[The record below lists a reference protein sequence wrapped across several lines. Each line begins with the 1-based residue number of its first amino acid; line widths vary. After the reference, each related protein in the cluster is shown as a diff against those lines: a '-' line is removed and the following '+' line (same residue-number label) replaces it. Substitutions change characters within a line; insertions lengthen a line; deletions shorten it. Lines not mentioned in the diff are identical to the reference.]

1 MKKKFSLR
9 IELIIFLLIFVLSI
23 LGLIYFFQT
32 TFLDSFY
39 KDSKINVLENIASEV
54 KLSIENDDLDD
65 YMDQIIISNE
75 VCVRVVS
82 NNSKYNNVGACSLKN
97 LDFNTI
103 NDIAKQTSDNG
114 GDKLFDLFRYHVNS
128 ESELDVYIYSKLFD
142 INDET
147 VMVLVSTMITPI
159 GATISTIKSQYV
171 IIVGIVAI
179 MTIILALI
187 LSHFIIKPI
196 KKINDE
202 SKNLAKGEYDKS
214 KVNFKIKEFDE
225 LNNTLDK
232 ANEDIF
238 KADKA
243 KKELLANV
251 SHDLRTPLTMIVG
264 YGEMIRDLPE
274 ENNESNINVIIDEA
288 KRLSTL
294 VDDLLD
300 ISRIEN
306 DNIKLNKKEVNLNDL
321 LTNTYHQYEKYC
333 EAQSVKF
340 ELKLSEDK
348 IVSIDEARI
357 KQVLYNFINNALNYN
372 DKDNQLIIL
381 GSEIIDNKTRVY
393 VYDNGEG
400 ISDKDINNIWDRYYK
415 VDKLHKRSHIG
426 SGIGLA
432 LSKQLLEAHN
442 IKYGVE
448 SKVGEYTRF
457 YFDL

>member
-39 KDSKINVLENIASEV
+39 KESKINVLENIASEV

-65 YMDQIIISNE
+65 YMDQITISNE

-128 ESELDVYIYSKLFD
+128 ESELDIYIYSKLFD

-171 IIVGIVAI
+171 IIVGIVVV

-232 ANEDIF
+232 ANEDIS

-306 DNIKLNKKEVNLNDL
+306 DNIKLNKKEVSLNDL

-333 EAQSVKF
+333 EAQNVKF

-448 SKVGEYTRF
+448 SKVGEYTKF

>member
-39 KDSKINVLENIASEV
+39 KESKINVLENIASEV
-54 KLSIENDDLDD
+54 QLSIENDDLDD
-65 YMDQIIISNE
+65 YMDQITISNE

-103 NDIAKQTSDNG
+103 NDIAKQASDNG

-128 ESELDVYIYSKLFD
+128 DSELDIYIYSKLFD

-171 IIVGIVAI
+171 IIVGIVVI

-232 ANEDIF
+232 ANEDIS

-306 DNIKLNKKEVNLNDL
+306 DNIKLNKKEVSLNDL

-333 EAQSVKF
+333 EAQNVKF

-448 SKVGEYTRF
+448 SKVGEYTKF

>member
-39 KDSKINVLENIASEV
+39 KESKINVLENIASEV

-65 YMDQIIISNE
+65 YMDQITISNE

-128 ESELDVYIYSKLFD
+128 ESELDIYIYSKLFD

-171 IIVGIVAI
+171 IIVGIVVV

-214 KVNFKIKEFDE
+214 KVNFKIREFDE

-232 ANEDIF
+232 ANEDIS

-306 DNIKLNKKEVNLNDL
+306 DNIKLNKKEVSLNDL

-333 EAQSVKF
+333 EAQNVKL

-448 SKVGEYTRF
+448 SKVGEYTKF

>member
-39 KDSKINVLENIASEV
+39 KESKINVLENIASEV
-54 KLSIENDDLDD
+54 QLSIENDDLDD
-65 YMDQIIISNE
+65 YMDQITISNE

-128 ESELDVYIYSKLFD
+128 ESELDIYIYSKLFD

-171 IIVGIVAI
+171 IIVGIVVV

-232 ANEDIF
+232 ANEDIS

-306 DNIKLNKKEVNLNDL
+306 DNIKLNKKEVSLNDL

-333 EAQSVKF
+333 EAQNVKL

-448 SKVGEYTRF
+448 SKVGEYTKF

>member
-65 YMDQIIISNE
+65 YMDQITISNE

-128 ESELDVYIYSKLFD
+128 DSELDIYIYSKLFD

-171 IIVGIVAI
+171 IIVGIVVV

-232 ANEDIF
+232 ANEDIS

-306 DNIKLNKKEVNLNDL
+306 DNIKLNKKEVSLNDL

-333 EAQSVKF
+333 EAQNVKF

-448 SKVGEYTRF
+448 SKVGEYTKF

>member
-39 KDSKINVLENIASEV
+39 KESKINVLENIASEV

-65 YMDQIIISNE
+65 YMDQITISNE

-128 ESELDVYIYSKLFD
+128 ESELDIYIYSKLFD

-171 IIVGIVAI
+171 IIVGIVVV

-232 ANEDIF
+232 ANEDIS

-306 DNIKLNKKEVNLNDL
+306 DNIKLNKKEVSLNDL

-333 EAQSVKF
+333 EAQNVKL

-448 SKVGEYTRF
+448 SKVGEYTKF

>member
-39 KDSKINVLENIASEV
+39 KESKINVLENIASEV
-54 KLSIENDDLDD
+54 QLSIENDDLDD
-65 YMDQIIISNE
+65 YMDQITISNE

-103 NDIAKQTSDNG
+103 NDIAKQASDNG

-128 ESELDVYIYSKLFD
+128 DSELDIYIYSKLFD

-171 IIVGIVAI
+171 IIVGIVVI

-232 ANEDIF
+232 ANEDIS

-306 DNIKLNKKEVNLNDL
+306 DNIKLNKKEVSLNDL

-333 EAQSVKF
+333 ETQNVKF
-340 ELKLSEDK
+340 ELKLNEDK

-448 SKVGEYTRF
+448 SKVGEYTKF

>member
-39 KDSKINVLENIASEV
+39 KESKINVLENIASEV

-65 YMDQIIISNE
+65 YMDQITISNE

-128 ESELDVYIYSKLFD
+128 ESELDIYIYSKLFD

-171 IIVGIVAI
+171 IIVGIVVI

-232 ANEDIF
+232 ANEDIS

-306 DNIKLNKKEVNLNDL
+306 DNIKLNKKEVSLNDL

-333 EAQSVKF
+333 EAQNVKL

-448 SKVGEYTRF
+448 SKVGEYTKF

>member
-39 KDSKINVLENIASEV
+39 KGSKINVLENIASEV
-54 KLSIENDDLDD
+54 QLSIENDDLDD
-65 YMDQIIISNE
+65 YMDQITISNE

-128 ESELDVYIYSKLFD
+128 ESELDIYIYSKLFD

-171 IIVGIVAI
+171 IIVGIVVI

-232 ANEDIF
+232 ANKDIS

-306 DNIKLNKKEVNLNDL
+306 DNIKLNKKEVSLNDL

-333 EAQSVKF
+333 EAQNVKL

-448 SKVGEYTRF
+448 SKVGEYTKF

>member
-54 KLSIENDDLDD
+54 QLSIENDDLDD
-65 YMDQIIISNE
+65 YMDQITISNE

-214 KVNFKIKEFDE
+214 KVNFKIKEFGE

-232 ANEDIF
+232 ANEDIS

-306 DNIKLNKKEVNLNDL
+306 NNIKLNKKDISLNDL

-340 ELKLSEDK
+340 ELKLAEDK

-381 GSEIIDNKTRVY
+381 GSEIIDDKTRVY

-400 ISDKDINNIWDRYYK
+400 ISEKDINNIWDRYYK

-448 SKVGEYTRF
+448 SKVGEYTKF

>member
-39 KDSKINVLENIASEV
+39 KESKINVLENIASEV
-54 KLSIENDDLDD
+54 QLSIENDDLDD
-65 YMDQIIISNE
+65 YMDQITISNE

-128 ESELDVYIYSKLFD
+128 ESELDIYIYSKLFD

-171 IIVGIVAI
+171 IIVGIVVI

-232 ANEDIF
+232 ANEDIS

-306 DNIKLNKKEVNLNDL
+306 DNIKLNKKEVSLNDL

-333 EAQSVKF
+333 EAQNVKL

-448 SKVGEYTRF
+448 SKVGEYTKF

>member
-39 KDSKINVLENIASEV
+39 KESKINVLENIASEV

-65 YMDQIIISNE
+65 YMDQITISNE

-128 ESELDVYIYSKLFD
+128 DSELDIYIYSKLFD

-171 IIVGIVAI
+171 IIVGIVVV

-232 ANEDIF
+232 ANEDIS

-306 DNIKLNKKEVNLNDL
+306 DNIKLNKKEVSLNDL

-333 EAQSVKF
+333 EAQNVKL

-448 SKVGEYTRF
+448 SKVGEYTKF

>member
-65 YMDQIIISNE
+65 YMDQITISNE

-171 IIVGIVAI
+171 IIVGIVVI

-232 ANEDIF
+232 ANEDIS

-306 DNIKLNKKEVNLNDL
+306 NNIKLNKKDVSLNDL

-333 EAQSVKF
+333 EAQNVKF

-448 SKVGEYTRF
+448 SKVGEYTKF

>member
-39 KDSKINVLENIASEV
+39 KESKINVLENIASEV

-65 YMDQIIISNE
+65 YMDQITISNE

-103 NDIAKQTSDNG
+103 NDIAKQASDNG

-128 ESELDVYIYSKLFD
+128 ESELDIYIYSKLFD

-171 IIVGIVAI
+171 IIVGIVVI

-232 ANEDIF
+232 ANEDIS

-306 DNIKLNKKEVNLNDL
+306 DNIKLNKKEVSLNDL

-333 EAQSVKF
+333 ETQNVKF
-340 ELKLSEDK
+340 ELKLNEDK

-448 SKVGEYTRF
+448 SKVGEYTKF

>member
-39 KDSKINVLENIASEV
+39 KESKINVLENIASEV

-65 YMDQIIISNE
+65 YMDQITISNE

-128 ESELDVYIYSKLFD
+128 ESELDIYIYSKLFD

-171 IIVGIVAI
+171 IIVGIVVV

-225 LNNTLDK
+225 LNNTIDK
-232 ANEDIF
+232 ANEDIS

-306 DNIKLNKKEVNLNDL
+306 DNIKLNKKEVSLNDL

-333 EAQSVKF
+333 EAQNVKL

-448 SKVGEYTRF
+448 SKVGEYTKF

>member
-39 KDSKINVLENIASEV
+39 KESKINVLENIASEV

-65 YMDQIIISNE
+65 YMDQITISNE

-128 ESELDVYIYSKLFD
+128 ESELDIYIYSKLFD

-171 IIVGIVAI
+171 IIVGIVVV

-232 ANEDIF
+232 ANEDIS

-306 DNIKLNKKEVNLNDL
+306 DNIKLNKKEASLNDL

-333 EAQSVKF
+333 EAQNVKL

-448 SKVGEYTRF
+448 SKVGEYTKF

>member
-1 MKKKFSLR
+1 MKKKFSFR

-65 YMDQIIISNE
+65 YMDQITISNE

-128 ESELDVYIYSKLFD
+128 DSELDIYIYSKLFD

-171 IIVGIVAI
+171 IIVGIVVV

-232 ANEDIF
+232 ANEDIS

-306 DNIKLNKKEVNLNDL
+306 DNIKLNKKEVSLNDL

-333 EAQSVKF
+333 EAQNVKL

-448 SKVGEYTRF
+448 SKVGEYTKF

>member
-32 TFLDSFY
+32 SFLDSFY
-39 KDSKINVLENIASEV
+39 KESKINVLENIASEV

-65 YMDQIIISNE
+65 YMDQITISNE

-128 ESELDVYIYSKLFD
+128 DSELDIYIYSKLFD

-171 IIVGIVAI
+171 IIVGIVVV

-232 ANEDIF
+232 ANEDIS

-306 DNIKLNKKEVNLNDL
+306 DNIKLNKKEVSLNDL

-333 EAQSVKF
+333 EAQNVKL

-448 SKVGEYTRF
+448 SKVGEYTKF

>member
-1 MKKKFSLR
+1 LKKKFSLR

-214 KVNFKIKEFDE
+214 KVKFKIKEFDE

-232 ANEDIF
+232 ANEDIS

-333 EAQSVKF
+333 EAQNVKF

-448 SKVGEYTRF
+448 SKVGEYTKF

>member
-39 KDSKINVLENIASEV
+39 KESKINVLENIASEV

-65 YMDQIIISNE
+65 YMDQITISNE

-128 ESELDVYIYSKLFD
+128 DSELDIYIYSKLFD

-171 IIVGIVAI
+171 IIVGIVVV

-232 ANEDIF
+232 ANEDIS

-288 KRLSTL
+288 KRLSAL

-306 DNIKLNKKEVNLNDL
+306 DNIKLNKKEVSLNDL

-333 EAQSVKF
+333 EAQNVKL

-415 VDKLHKRSHIG
+415 VDKLHRRSHIG

-448 SKVGEYTRF
+448 SKVGEYTKF

>member
-32 TFLDSFY
+32 TYLDSFY
-39 KDSKINVLENIASEV
+39 KESKINVLENIATQV
-54 KLSIENDDLDD
+54 QLSIENDELDD
-65 YMDQIIISNE
+65 YMDQITISNE

-82 NNSKYNNVGACSLKN
+82 NSSKYNNVGACSLKN

-103 NDIAKQTSDNG
+103 NDIAKQTSANG
-114 GDKLFDLFRYHVNS
+114 GDKLFDLFRYHINND
-128 ESELDVYIYSKLFD
+128 SELDIYIYSKLFTV
-142 INDET
+142 NDET

-159 GATISTIKSQYV
+159 GATISTIKSQYI
-171 IIVGIVAI
+171 IIVAIVVI

-187 LSHFIIKPI
+187 LSRFIIKPI

-202 SKNLAKGEYDKS
+202 SKNLSRGEYDKS
-214 KVNFKIKEFDE
+214 KVKFKIKEFDE

-232 ANEDIF
+232 ANEDIS

-306 DNIKLNKKEVNLNDL
+306 DNIKINKKDLSLNDL

-333 EAQSVKF
+333 EAQNVKF
-340 ELKLSEDK
+340 ELKLGEDK
-348 IVSIDEARI
+348 IVSLDEARI

-372 DKDNQLIIL
+372 DKDEQLIIL

-400 ISDKDINNIWDRYYK
+400 ISKEDLNNIWDRYYK
-415 VDKLHKRSHIG
+415 VDKLHRRSHIG

-432 LSKQLLEAHN
+432 LSKQLLEAQD

-448 SKVGEYTRF
+448 SIVGEYTKF

>member
-39 KDSKINVLENIASEV
+39 KESKINVLENIASEV

-65 YMDQIIISNE
+65 YMDQITISNE

-128 ESELDVYIYSKLFD
+128 DSELDIYIYSKLFD

-171 IIVGIVAI
+171 IIVGIVVV

-232 ANEDIF
+232 ANEDIS

-306 DNIKLNKKEVNLNDL
+306 DNIKLNKKEVSLNDL

-333 EAQSVKF
+333 EAQNVKL

-415 VDKLHKRSHIG
+415 VDKLHRRSHIG

-448 SKVGEYTRF
+448 SKVGEYTKF

>member
-39 KDSKINVLENIASEV
+39 KESKINVLENIASEV
-54 KLSIENDDLDD
+54 QLSIENDDLDD
-65 YMDQIIISNE
+65 YMDQITISNE

-103 NDIAKQTSDNG
+103 NDIAKQASDNG

-128 ESELDVYIYSKLFD
+128 DSELDIYIYSKLFD

-171 IIVGIVAI
+171 IIVGIVVV

-232 ANEDIF
+232 ANEDIS

-306 DNIKLNKKEVNLNDL
+306 DNIKLNKKEVSLNDL

-333 EAQSVKF
+333 EAQNVKL

-448 SKVGEYTRF
+448 SKVGEYTKF

>member
-39 KDSKINVLENIASEV
+39 KESKINVLENIASEV

-65 YMDQIIISNE
+65 YMDQITISNE

-128 ESELDVYIYSKLFD
+128 DSELDIYIYSKLFD

-171 IIVGIVAI
+171 IIVGIVVI

-232 ANEDIF
+232 ANEDIS

-306 DNIKLNKKEVNLNDL
+306 DNIKLNKKEVSLNDL

-333 EAQSVKF
+333 EAQNVKF

-448 SKVGEYTRF
+448 SKVGEYTKF

>member
-54 KLSIENDDLDD
+54 QLSIENDDLDD
-65 YMDQIIISNE
+65 YMDQITISNE

-232 ANEDIF
+232 ANEDIS

-306 DNIKLNKKEVNLNDL
+306 NNIKLNKKDISLNDL

-340 ELKLSEDK
+340 ELKLAEDK

-381 GSEIIDNKTRVY
+381 GSEIIDDKTRVY

-400 ISDKDINNIWDRYYK
+400 ISEKDINNIWDRYYK

-448 SKVGEYTRF
+448 SKVGEYTKF

>member
-39 KDSKINVLENIASEV
+39 KESKINVLENIASEV

-65 YMDQIIISNE
+65 YMDQITISNE

-103 NDIAKQTSDNG
+103 NDIVKQTSDNG

-128 ESELDVYIYSKLFD
+128 ESELDIYIYSKLFD

-171 IIVGIVAI
+171 IIVGIVVI

-232 ANEDIF
+232 ANEDIS

-306 DNIKLNKKEVNLNDL
+306 DNIKLNKKEVSLNDL

-333 EAQSVKF
+333 EAQNVKL

-448 SKVGEYTRF
+448 SKVGEYTKF